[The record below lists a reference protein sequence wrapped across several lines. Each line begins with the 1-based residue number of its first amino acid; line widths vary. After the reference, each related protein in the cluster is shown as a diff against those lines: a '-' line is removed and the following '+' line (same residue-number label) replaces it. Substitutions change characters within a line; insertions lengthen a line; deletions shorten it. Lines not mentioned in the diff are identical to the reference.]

1 MTAFAALTLQ
11 NNAAANVTFTP
22 GSIDS
27 AGVAR
32 WYGQGSVLDARPT
45 VTFKASNPP
54 KGSNVARVSGKV
66 TIPIM
71 DSVNPQLKTAE
82 MIGSFE
88 FVLPKQTTETQR
100 LDLRKLVDTL
110 LQNAVTTAGVQ
121 YIESVY

>member
-27 AGVAR
+27 AGIAR
-32 WYGQGSVLDARPT
+32 WYGSGSVLDARPT
-45 VTFKASNPP
+45 VTFKVSNPP

-71 DSVNPQLKTAE
+71 DAVNPQLKTAE

-88 FVLPKQTTETQR
+88 LVMPKQTTETQR

-121 YIESVY
+121 FIESVY